1 VVIHNSVE
9 VPSLDNGGA
18 TIRQELGIAGHAQ
31 TIGYLANYR
40 PEKTHELLLRSFRLV
55 VDRRPDAHLICCVIC
70 CSPETGSGLAALARE
85 MGLESN
91 VALLPSRSGVSP
103 VHPSR
108 YEGFSHSLLQAMGH
122 TLPVVATNVG
132 GTPEAVVD
140 GSPG

>member
-1 VVIHNSVE
+1 VVIHNGVE
-9 VPSLDNGGA
+9 VPSLDKGGA

-70 CSPETGSGLAALARE
+70 CGIITPETGSGLAALVRE

-91 VALLPSRSGVSP
+91 VALLPSLLRREPCASVT
-103 VHPSR
+103 
-108 YEGFSHSLLQAMGH
+108 LLQP
-122 TLPVVATNVG
+122 TL
-132 GTPEAVVD
+132 AVR
-140 GSPG
+140 PKR